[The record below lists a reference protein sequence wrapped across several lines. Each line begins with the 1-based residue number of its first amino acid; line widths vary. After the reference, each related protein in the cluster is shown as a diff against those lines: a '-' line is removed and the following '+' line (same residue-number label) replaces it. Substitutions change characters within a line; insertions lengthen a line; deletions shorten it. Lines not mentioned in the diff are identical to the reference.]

1 MTAASVVYLAVVRYV
16 LPLARYVSGDDD
28 GNNGGDDDDDDTRR
42 RRRHR
47 NRRLLPSLAEGA
59 LAWTVVALFGVR
71 YLADYIRM
79 RWRMRVLRS
88 TPDVWWSP
96 HNSGTPLC
104 PLARTRTDLAVTFD
118 ERWDRLLDAILV
130 AAAAAGVA
138 QEKAQLS
145 PASSGGGSSTS
156 NHRVLLQTLKGLSDE
171 DWVRLF
177 HSSLEIRRQAS
188 YLMHCLAED
197 APPDVLDR
205 LLRQKEDCDTA
216 AAVAVGT
223 SPSSTTNK
231 THREDKTETYF
242 SAVDGDDNDDQ
253 APIGVVTDDRRLL
266 FPVLVPIFQRLW
278 PRFLEFPASV
288 LAAATTTT
296 RTTCDDGPFT
306 LSLIVP
312 MYKERIEDIRR
323 TLDHALHYCGG
334 DPQKIQ
340 VVIVHVQ
347 PADDENENENDVH
360 HCDNDDAAPDE
371 TEAAATTA
379 ASRRLER
386 ELLGQGRRQRP
397 QQQPSSATTPPF
409 WGALHVVTLPANGGG
424 NGGRGRALN
433 VGMDH
438 ALACSRTPVLT
449 FLHADTLVPVG
460 WDVRIADALLLPK
473 KTSGNNCN
481 SGPRRPYFPQA
492 CAFTMGIEGVTGG
505 QSTLSYSAPSQA
517 AASSPAAAASPPPLP
532 PGLRGAEWLGVL
544 RCHCGLPYGDSVLS
558 FRTTT
563 LEYIGGFPEQPLMED
578 YELMDWLRVRSYLLS
593 GPSPSND
600 YCGEKVVLLPDRIQC
615 SPRRW
620 KAHGV
625 AYTSLVNA
633 ICIYRYRTLGVP
645 AEDLFEFY
653 YRPPKSLNGGGATAP
668 PSSSKSKDT

>member
-28 GNNGGDDDDDDTRR
+28 ARC

-71 YLADYIRM
+71 YLADYVRL

-96 HNSGTPLC
+96 QCGGIPLC
-104 PLARTRTDLAVTFD
+104 PLARTRTDLAVPLD
-118 ERWDRLLDAILV
+118 VRWDRLLDAIV
-130 AAAAAGVA
+130 AAVR
-138 QEKAQLS
+138 QQQQQQLL
-145 PASSGGGSSTS
+145 PTASGGGSSS
-156 NHRVLLQTLKGLSDE
+156 SDHVLPQTLMGLSDE
-171 DWVRLF
+171 TWVRLF

-188 YLMHCLAED
+188 YLMHCLAEA

-205 LLRQKEDCDTA
+205 LLRQKEDRDTA

-223 SPSSTTNK
+223 SPSTTNN

-266 FPVLVPIFQRLW
+266 FPVLVAIFQRLW

-347 PADDENENENDVH
+347 PADDENENENDGH

-397 QQQPSSATTPPF
+397 QPQQQQPSSATTSPS
-409 WGALHVVTLPANGGG
+409 WGALHVVTLPANGGK
-424 NGGRGRALN
+424 GGRGRALN

-593 GPSPSND
+593 GPSPSASLSPSPSND

-653 YRPPKSLNGGGATAP
+653 YRPPKSLNGVVATAP
-668 PSSSKSKDT
+668 PSSSKSKDA